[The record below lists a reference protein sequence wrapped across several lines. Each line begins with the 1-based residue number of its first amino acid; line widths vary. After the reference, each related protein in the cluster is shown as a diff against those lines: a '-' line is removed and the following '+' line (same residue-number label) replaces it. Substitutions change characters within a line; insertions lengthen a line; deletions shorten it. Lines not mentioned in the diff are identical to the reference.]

1 MEIRTFGKGEV
12 IFRQGDSAE
21 SMFDILSGSVGIYVA
36 HGTEEENRLTE
47 LQSGDFLGEMGL
59 IECYPRSATAVALED
74 ETVLQEIEEKEFAEY
89 FKSRPVRLLGI
100 MRQLSRR
107 LRDRSEDYM
116 AACRVLE
123 GLKETQA
130 EPEKRSGM
138 LLDKVRELLACY
150 NRVMNAAYQTDNGT
164 YIPYAFLYRE
174 HI

>member
-1 MEIRTFGKGEV
+1 MNRKTFQKGEV
-12 IFRQGDSAE
+12 IFRQGDPAE

-36 HGTEEENRLTE
+36 YGTEDENRLTE

-74 ETVLQEIEEKEFAEY
+74 ETVLQEIEEKEFSEY

-100 MRQLSRR
+100 MYQLSKR
-107 LRDRSEDYM
+107 LRDRSEDYV
-116 AACRVLE
+116 AACKVLN

-130 EPEKRSGM
+130 EPQKRSM
-138 LLDKVRELLACY
+138 LLLDKVKELLACY
-150 NRVMNAAYQTDNGT
+150 DRVMNAAYQTDNGT

>member
-1 MEIRTFGKGEV
+1 MKTYNNRDV
-12 IFRQGDSAE
+12 IFKQGDYAD
-21 SMFDILSGSVGIYVA
+21 SMFDITAGSVGIYVA
-36 HGTEEENRLTE
+36 YGTEEENRLTE

-123 GLKETQA
+123 RLKETQA

-150 NRVMNAAYQTDNGT
+150 NRVMNAAYHTDNGT